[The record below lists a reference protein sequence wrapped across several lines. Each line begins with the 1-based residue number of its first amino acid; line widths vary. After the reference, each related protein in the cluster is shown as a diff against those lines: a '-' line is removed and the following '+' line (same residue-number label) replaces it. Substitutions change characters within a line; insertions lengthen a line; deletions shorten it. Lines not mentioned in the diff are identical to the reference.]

1 MSKMNVDKIRDE
13 DMQDLFSSAFED
25 IGSVNNI
32 TEFECKCKRTV
43 GNSGTAIAMEVMIIG
58 LAGSPTYE
66 AIHEGELEDLDTISI
81 SRDEE
86 SKLDFERDTDNDYIL
101 NTNDYIIA
109 YKSV

>member
-1 MSKMNVDKIRDE
+1 MSKMNVDKVSDE
-13 DMQDLFSSAFED
+13 DMQDLFTNAFED
-25 IGSVNNI
+25 IGSMNNI

-43 GNSGTAIAMEVMIIG
+43 GNSEIVMEVMIIG

-66 AIHEGELEDLDTISI
+66 AIHSGELEDLDIISI

-86 SKLDFERDTDNDYIL
+86 SKLDFERDADNDYIL
-101 NTNDYIIA
+101 NTNDYVIS